1 MGRMTRTDTTGTSG
15 LAGTTGATGAIGVTG
30 TAGAEA
36 ADIRAIEEVVAAVER
51 TQRAKDPEGFL
62 ALFHPDA
69 LWTTAHG
76 KVLIGLDAIAEF
88 TRAVLPAASWDG
100 EVSYEPVH
108 IQFLRPDVAAV
119 KVRQVYRSAE
129 GDFEGNGG
137 GSEGAPLYVMTR
149 RGDGKWLL
157 HACQNTEVK
166 G

>member
-1 MGRMTRTDTTGTSG
+1 MTTETTETTGT
-15 LAGTTGATGAIGVTG
+15 
-30 TAGAEA
+30 EA
-36 ADIRAIEEVVAAVER
+36 ADIQAIKEIVATVQR

-69 LWTTAHG
+69 LWTTGHG

-88 TRAVLPAASWDG
+88 TRAVLPAANWEG
-100 EVSYEPVH
+100 EVTYEPVH

-129 GDFEGNGG
+129 EE
-137 GSEGAPLYVMTR
+137 SEGAPLYVMTK

-157 HACQNTEVK
+157 HACQNTQVQA